1 MVGIAVDS
9 SGNAYITGTTNS
21 SMFPVTGSAFN
32 QTFGGNGDGFIT
44 KLNPSGSSLVY
55 STFIGGSD
63 ADICTDIAV
72 DSDGNAYVTG
82 FTGSNDFPTTSGAY
96 NQTFGGIVDGFIT
109 KLNPTG
115 SSLIYSTYL
124 GGSGYEYGN
133 DIAVDGNRSAYVT
146 GYTYSDSFPT
156 SSGAY
161 SRTFAGNEDA
171 FVTKLNPSGSSLDY
185 STYLGGWYIDV
196 GHSIAVDS
204 GGNAYVTGY
213 TYSNDFPTTNGAY
226 NQTFGDQGYQDAFV
240 TKLNPSGSSL
250 VYSTYLGGQSVDH
263 GYGVAV
269 DKGGNTYVTGV
280 THSGDFPTT
289 ANAYNRTFRG
299 TGDVFISKLNP
310 AGSSLMY
317 STYLGSPGEDVGF
330 DIAADNSSN
339 VYVTGF
345 TYSNNFPTTPGA
357 YNRSY
362 GGGGY
367 DAFVAK
373 LTPGPARTVSQVF
386 VFPYGYLPT
395 GTPVTAVF
403 RINVV
408 GLYPSEGEE
417 QFFTD
422 LDHPNWTYTVVVNGV
437 ENLRPVIEGSSMT
450 INGFELSYRPSD
462 VVSVHVT
469 LQGDAP
475 MMDPP
480 LTNFTVVKIQSTDGY
495 DVVPGS
501 VVTVEGQNAATHPP
515 VTDFTATPTSGIAP
529 LGVFFQ
535 DISTN
540 YPSSWNWSFGDG
552 TWSNYSGMDR
562 RNPIHTYSVKGT
574 YTVSLTTANA
584 MGSNSASK
592 TGYVTVTDSAT
603 RIGVYQNGIW
613 YLDND
618 GSGSWNAGDRAYSF
632 GAPGGTNVTG
642 DWNGDGKGTKIGIYK
657 DGVWYLDWNGNGAWD
672 EGTDRVDY
680 FGAPGWTHV
689 TGDWNATGKTCIG
702 VTNGQQWYLDWNGN
716 GAWDPATDVEYNFGA
731 PGWTPVLGDWDGNGK
746 TKIGVTNGQQWYL
759 DRNGNG
765 AWDNGIDYA
774 YSFGAPGWMSVPGD
788 WN

>member
-1 MVGIAVDS
+1 MGETDIAFSLSEYNPMYPLVIDPSLVYSTYLGGSGGEHGDLGMGIAIDSSGSAYVVGTTDSADFPTTSGTYNRTFGGPRDVFVTKLNPSGSSLIYSTYLGGSGDYPWNMVGIAVDS

-21 SMFPVTGSAFN
+21 SIFPVTGSAFN
-32 QTFGGNGDGFIT
+32 QTFSGNGDGFIT

-63 ADICTDIAV
+63 ADICSHIAV
-72 DSDGNAYVTG
+72 DSNGNAYVTG
-82 FTGSNDFPTTSGAY
+82 YTGSNDFPTTSGAY

-171 FVTKLNPSGSSLDY
+171 FISKLNPSGSSLDY
-185 STYLGGWYIDV
+185 STYLGGWHIDV

-213 TYSNDFPTTNGAY
+213 TYSNDFPTTSGTY

-289 ANAYNRTFRG
+289 ANAYNRTFSG

-310 AGSSLMY
+310 AGSSLLF
-317 STYLGSPGEDVGF
+317 STYLGCPGEDVGL

-373 LTPGPARTVSQVF
+373 LTPGPARTVSQVY

-403 RINVV
+403 
-408 GLYPSEGEE
+408 
-417 QFFTD
+417 TD
-422 LDHPNWTYTVVVNGV
+422 QCG
-437 ENLRPVIEGSSMT
+437 
-450 INGFELSYRPSD
+450 
-462 VVSVHVT
+462 
-469 LQGDAP
+469 
-475 MMDPP
+475 
-480 LTNFTVVKIQSTDGY
+480 
-495 DVVPGS
+495 
-501 VVTVEGQNAATHPP
+501 
-515 VTDFTATPTSGIAP
+515 GI
-529 LGVFFQ
+529 
-535 DISTN
+535 IS
-540 YPSSWNWSFGDG
+540 
-552 TWSNYSGMDR
+552 
-562 RNPIHTYSVKGT
+562 
-574 YTVSLTTANA
+574 L
-584 MGSNSASK
+584 
-592 TGYVTVTDSAT
+592 
-603 RIGVYQNGIW
+603 
-613 YLDND
+613 
-618 GSGSWNAGDRAYSF
+618 
-632 GAPGGTNVTG
+632 
-642 DWNGDGKGTKIGIYK
+642 
-657 DGVWYLDWNGNGAWD
+657 
-672 EGTDRVDY
+672 
-680 FGAPGWTHV
+680 
-689 TGDWNATGKTCIG
+689 
-702 VTNGQQWYLDWNGN
+702 
-716 GAWDPATDVEYNFGA
+716 
-731 PGWTPVLGDWDGNGK
+731 
-746 TKIGVTNGQQWYL
+746 
-759 DRNGNG
+759 
-765 AWDNGIDYA
+765 
-774 YSFGAPGWMSVPGD
+774 
-788 WN
+788 